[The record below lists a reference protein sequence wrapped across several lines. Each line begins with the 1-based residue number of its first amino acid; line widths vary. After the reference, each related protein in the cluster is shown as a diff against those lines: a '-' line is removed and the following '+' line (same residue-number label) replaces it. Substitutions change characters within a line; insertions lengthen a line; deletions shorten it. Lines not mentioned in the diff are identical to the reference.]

1 MGEEKKPKQWG
12 TTPMEM
18 RLSVS
23 SIFIVCCLCL
33 NIVECSHTSSSFLE
47 SFIEPLLTFS
57 MSIHVP
63 QSPIFKIISE
73 DCSPDTSSEA
83 LNHMLLVATPSVI
96 SHLWGRPLSP
106 DGFTSC
112 HLPSSHQT
120 LPPHRHPHLTLFLVS
135 CLAWRWWVVRQFW
148 CDVRRD
154 WTTTAEQLLSPSLSY
169 LFFLC
174 AT

>member
-1 MGEEKKPKQWG
+1 
-12 TTPMEM
+12 M

-57 MSIHVP
+57 MSVHVP

-73 DCSPDTSSEA
+73 DCSPGISSEA

-96 SHLWGRPLSP
+96 SHLWGRPLSS

-120 LPPHRHPHLTLFLVS
+120 LPPHHHPHLTLFLVLR
-135 CLAWRWWVVRQFW
+135 LAWRWWVVRQFW